1 MNNIIKSARKLIREM
16 EEDNKREITIYK
28 MIKKYYRDYG
38 QEQGD
43 KLISVIKKQLS
54 KEYGGKHVTDTAT
67 PGEFVME
74 MMGPGESI
82 EDIGDSL
89 INSELL
95 DQVLQNTYASDFNEP
110 VEYARAVIEA
120 LVTAAEYE
128 GMAESD
134 ELVSYLEEVYMEDLI
149 NLYNSGEDVEND
161 GDDDSSMI
169 RDDEYG
175 DEDTDYLM
183 P

>member
-1 MNNIIKSARKLIREM
+1 
-16 EEDNKREITIYK
+16 
-28 MIKKYYRDYG
+28 
-38 QEQGD
+38 
-43 KLISVIKKQLS
+43 
-54 KEYGGKHVTDTAT
+54 
-67 PGEFVME
+67 

-82 EDIGDSL
+82 ENIGDSL

-120 LVTAAEYE
+120 LVSAAEYE

-149 NLYNSGEDVEND
+149 DLYNSGEDVDND
-161 GDDDSSMI
+161 GSDDSSMI